1 MRVSMVLVSV
11 AALVW
16 LLGAAGPAAAQCE
29 PAGDIEFVCGPVT
42 PEDLVAVPETPWIVV
57 SSMVNEGHL
66 YLANSEDHSSAVLF
80 PSATARQ
87 QHDTETYDTCP
98 GPSTEGF
105 RPHGLSLRPGENG
118 THTLY
123 VVRHGGRESVE
134 VFELDA
140 SAATPSITWVGC
152 VVAPVSVDGNGVVAL
167 ADGGFALTNFNRR
180 GDPSAVG
187 NLMSGGITGEVWEWH
202 PDGGWRIVPGSEA
215 SGANGIEIS
224 EDGRW
229 FYIATWGT
237 QSLMRL
243 SRGQTPIAK
252 ETIELGFNVDNL
264 RWAPDGSLLAAGQG
278 GGTQAVIACIAQG
291 NCGAVT
297 TNVAKIDP
305 DTLAFEE
312 IIRHPSDES
321 VIAGTT
327 ALQVG
332 DEIWVGQIGAGN
344 RIARFPVP

>member
-1 MRVSMVLVSV
+1 MRLSMVLVSI

-29 PAGDIEFVCGPVT
+29 PAGDVEFVCGPVT

-66 YLANSEDHSSAVLF
+66 YLASSEDHSSAVLF
-80 PSATARQ
+80 PSATAPTAAR
-87 QHDTETYDTCP
+87 HRDVRHLSRPLDRGIPTARSEPPPRGRRCP
-98 GPSTEGF
+98 
-105 RPHGLSLRPGENG
+105 
-118 THTLY
+118 HTL
-123 VVRHGGRESVE
+123 RRAAWRSGIGRGLRARCEC
-134 VFELDA
+134 
-140 SAATPSITWVGC
+140 ATPSITWVGC
-152 VVAPVSVDGNGVVAL
+152 VVAPVSVDGNSVVAL

-180 GDPSAVG
+180 GDPSAAG

-202 PDGGWRIVPGSEA
+202 PGRGWRIVPGSEA
-215 SGANGIEIS
+215 AAANGIEVS

-229 FYIATWGT
+229 FYVATWGN
-237 QSLMRL
+237 QSFMRL
-243 SRGQTPIAK
+243 SRGQTPVVK
-252 ETIELGFNVDNL
+252 DTIELGFNVDNL

-278 GGTQAVIACIAQG
+278 GGTQAVIACITQG

-305 DTLAFEE
+305 DTLASEE
-312 IIRHPSDES
+312 IIRHPSDEL

-332 DEIWVGQIGAGN
+332 DEIWVGQIGERN
-344 RIARFPVP
+344 RIARFPAP

>member
-1 MRVSMVLVSV
+1 MRLSVVLASV

-29 PAGDIEFVCGPVT
+29 PAGDIKFVCGPVT

-66 YLANSEDHSSAVLF
+66 YLVNSEDHSSSVLF

-87 QHDTETYDTCP
+87 QHDTETYDACP
-98 GPSTEGF
+98 GPSTERF
-105 RPHGLSLRPGENG
+105 RPHGLSLRPGERG

-140 SAATPSITWVGC
+140 SRATPSITWVGC
-152 VVAPVSVDGNGVVAL
+152 VVAPDSVDGNSVVAL
-167 ADGGFALTNFNRR
+167 PESGFALTNFNRR
-180 GDPSAVG
+180 GDPSAAG

-202 PDGGWRIVPGSEA
+202 PVGGWRMVPGSEA
-215 SGANGIEIS
+215 AGANGIEIS

-229 FYIATWGT
+229 FYIATWGN
-237 QSLMRL
+237 QSFMRL
-243 SRGQTPIAK
+243 SRGQTPVVRQ
-252 ETIELGFNVDNL
+252 TVELGFNVDNL
-264 RWAPDGSLLAAGQG
+264 RWAPDGFLLAGGQG
-278 GGTQAVIACIAQG
+278 GGTQAVIACITQG
-291 NCGAVT
+291 SCDAVT

-312 IIRHPSDES
+312 IISYPSDEW

-332 DEIWVGQIGAGN
+332 DEIWVGQVGPGN